1 LLKKNIVIARLS
13 ERQNKAIQIVFN
25 QNSHSHS
32 LKEKQNDKQT
42 NKVFKYFTST
52 MSKTTFLN
60 RDSLQKKPFMRMT
73 ELNMLNNIDTLL
85 NIFILVGPIW
95 LSLIFFFSMYW
106 LALLASFQYM
116 AGFESTAS

>member
-1 LLKKNIVIARLS
+1 
-13 ERQNKAIQIVFN
+13 
-25 QNSHSHS
+25 
-32 LKEKQNDKQT
+32 
-42 NKVFKYFTST
+42 
-52 MSKTTFLN
+52 MSKTIFLN